1 MSSTPTFG
9 PPRPPFTGWP
19 VQLAD
24 PRLGYLWFIAPN
36 VLVTQAQIPH
46 AGVEAAHA
54 VHDWIDRV
62 HTTRRADID
71 RAGGL
76 VCIHD
81 WRLLGGYDAA
91 ARRAYQERMRARP
104 KGYLKA
110 AHTIVPSST
119 PLLRMAVEAGNLA
132 AQLGSG
138 GRVVLATDPSSV
150 LAKLGVHAPAVGERF
165 PGT

>member
-1 MSSTPTFG
+1 MPQSHSFG
-9 PPRPPFTGWP
+9 SPKPPFTGWP

-24 PRLGYLWFIAPN
+24 PRLGYLWFVAPN
-36 VLVTQAQIPH
+36 VLVSQAHITH
-46 AGVEAAHA
+46 ASVDAAHA
-54 VHDWIDRV
+54 LHDWIDRV
-62 HTTRRADID
+62 HSERRADID

-76 VCIHD
+76 VCVHD
-81 WRLLGGYDAA
+81 WRLLSGYEAG
-91 ARRAYQERMRARP
+91 ARRVYQERMRARP

-110 AHTIVPSST
+110 AYTIVPST

-138 GRVVLATDPSSV
+138 GRVLLATDPVSV
-150 LAKLGVHAPAVGERF
+150 LAKLDLRAPLASDRF